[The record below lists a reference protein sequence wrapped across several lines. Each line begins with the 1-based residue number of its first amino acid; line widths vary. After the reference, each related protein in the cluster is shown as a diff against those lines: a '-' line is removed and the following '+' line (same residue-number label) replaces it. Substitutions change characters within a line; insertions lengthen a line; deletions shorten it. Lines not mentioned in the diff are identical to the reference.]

1 MLYAVTYKRHRIF
14 TNDFIIETDVI
25 NKEEVLKDLKLFETF
40 SNDYALISIAP
51 ATAEDVAG
59 KVVDFLKAT
68 APFDYEDAKEV
79 GETDEDIIA
88 KLAEQLTENKDRFY
102 DDFATFFDEP
112 EILDS
117 SEQEFREDI
126 LRMIKEF

>member
-1 MLYAVTYKRHRIF
+1 MLYTMTYKRHKTF
-14 TNDFIIETDVI
+14 TEILNRSDLNGALKFF
-25 NKEEVLKDLKLFETF
+25 EEENFYT
-40 SNDYALISIAP
+40 LISIFP

-59 KVVDFLKAT
+59 KVVDFIKAT

-88 KLAEQLTENKDRFY
+88 KLAEQLTEDKDRFY
-102 DDFATFFDEP
+102 SDFVTLFNEP

-126 LRMIKEF
+126 LKMIKEF

>member
-1 MLYAVTYKRHRIF
+1 MLYTMTYKRHKTF
-14 TNDFIIETDVI
+14 TEILNR
-25 NKEEVLKDLKLFETF
+25 KDLNDALNFFEKENFYT
-40 SNDYALISIAP
+40 LISVFP
-51 ATAEDVAG
+51 ATAEDVTG
-59 KVVDFLKAT
+59 KVVEFIKAT

-79 GETDEDIIA
+79 GETDEDVIK

-117 SEQEFREDI
+117 SEQEIREDI
-126 LRMIKEF
+126 LKMIKEF

>member
-1 MLYAVTYKRHRIF
+1 MLYTVTYIRHKTF
-14 TNDFIIETDVI
+14 TEILNR
-25 NKEEVLKDLKLFETF
+25 KDLNEMLKFFEEENYYT
-40 SNDYALISIAP
+40 LISVFP
-51 ATAEDVAG
+51 TTAEDIAG
-59 KVVDFLKAT
+59 KVVEFTKAT

-88 KLAEQLTENKDRFY
+88 KLAERLTENKDRFY
-102 DDFATFFDEP
+102 DDLATFFDEP

-126 LRMIKEF
+126 LKIIKEF

>member
-1 MLYAVTYKRHRIF
+1 MLYTVTYIRHKTF
-14 TNDFIIETDVI
+14 TEILNR
-25 NKEEVLKDLKLFETF
+25 KDLNEMLKFFEGENFYT
-40 SNDYALISIAP
+40 LISIFP
-51 ATAEDVAG
+51 AAAEDVAG

-79 GETDEDIIA
+79 GEADEDMIA
-88 KLAEQLTENKDRFY
+88 KLAEQLTENKARFY
-102 DDFATFFDEP
+102 DDLAALFNEP

-126 LRMIKEF
+126 LKMIKEF